1 MPPKSRLNLCA
12 GTKAGPAKRLC
23 RIIHYYERFHGKKQF
38 LKLFKKG
45 KGGAN
50 SFVLSAV
57 CPQSACRAR
66 AIRPVFRPQPPFFRP
81 ANKHCSDYITNFFAS
96 IPFLAYFQ
104 NMDFSTFCI
113 IFSFFVVLFFAKS
126 EARPCRR
133 KKKPARGRLLPLHR
147 RYCCPFSFC
156 CWISL
161 RWAIKMARSS
171 RSCSFSGWASSWQP

>member
-12 GTKAGPAKRLC
+12 GAKAGPAKRLC

-66 AIRPVFRPQPPFFRP
+66 AIRPVFRPRPPFFRP

-113 IFSFFVVLFFAKS
+113 IFRFS
-126 EARPCRR
+126 
-133 KKKPARGRLLPLHR
+133 
-147 RYCCPFSFC
+147 SFC
-156 CWISL
+156 FSPN
-161 RWAIKMARSS
+161 RRRGPVGARKS
-171 RSCSFSGWASSWQP
+171 RPEAGFCRCIDVTAALFPFAAGYLCAGR